1 MPTAKIEIDFPMSKR
16 LGSFLDD
23 IKGFASDPAH
33 EADRDVIAD
42 FVDKVLVVEMKRYM
56 AKDEFRK
63 VSVDIPQDVLM
74 EPLKNA
80 RKLVEGLFRNLT
92 GEQLASDPAP
102 EEIEK
107 AVTPRK
113 DTLADIEADI
123 NGVPAP
129 AASPVAPIVNQK
141 RSGNGH
147 VAAKKRDL
155 DSTEKDRVRQE
166 FLNLNGQIAQD
177 ACLPMLKQCG
187 SEATIFQVT
196 GFVTYLHRLVAMGK
210 LLVTDQQAYETYL
223 QGHRKL
229 WETYNSLKYRTM
241 RKAP

>member
-155 DSTEKDRVRQE
+155 DSTEKDRGPAGVPQPQRPDSTGCLSPDAQAVRVR
-166 FLNLNGQIAQD
+166 GHH
-177 ACLPMLKQCG
+177 LPGDGLRDVPASSG
-187 SEATIFQVT
+187 SYGQVT
-196 GFVTYLHRLVAMGK
+196 GHGSAGL
-210 LLVTDQQAYETYL
+210 
-223 QGHRKL
+223 
-229 WETYNSLKYRTM
+229 
-241 RKAP
+241 